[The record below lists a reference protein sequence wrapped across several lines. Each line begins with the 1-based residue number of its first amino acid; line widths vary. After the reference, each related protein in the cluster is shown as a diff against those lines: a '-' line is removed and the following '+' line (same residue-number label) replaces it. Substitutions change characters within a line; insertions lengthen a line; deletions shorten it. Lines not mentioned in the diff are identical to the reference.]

1 MKINNEFTVSA
12 PVEQAWDVILDLERV
27 APCLPGAAIQ
37 EEKGDGEYEGTMKV
51 KIGPITA
58 NYKGT
63 VKFEEVDEANRRVVL
78 GATGRDA
85 RGQGT
90 ASATIVST
98 MQEQGSETKV
108 NVETDMKLTGR
119 AAQFGRGIAQD
130 VATKML
136 GQFAACLEE
145 EIGGS
150 GGAEAV
156 ASGSGDAQ
164 PSSSTGANGGGDG
177 SASAGA
183 GTTAPVVGST
193 GGTAGR
199 VISGAA
205 AGSLGGG
212 TAGGVVSGGPGASE
226 PAAGTGDGG
235 QQPQQP
241 QQQQQPRREPRPEP
255 EPFDLGAAGQGIIL
269 DRLKKAAPAIAGG
282 AAALIV
288 VVWLLRRRS

>member
-1 MKINNEFTVSA
+1 VKINNEFTVSA
-12 PVEQAWDVILDLERV
+12 PVEKAWEVILDLERV

-37 EEKGDGEYEGTMKV
+37 EEKGDGEYDGTMKV

-78 GATGRDA
+78 EATGRDA

-98 MQEQGSETKV
+98 MRDQGDKTKV

-136 GQFAACLEE
+136 GRFAACLEE
-145 EIGGS
+145 EISGGDG
-150 GGAEAV
+150 GGAEAGAQQGA
-156 ASGSGDAQ
+156 ASSA
-164 PSSSTGANGGGDG
+164 STDGGGADG
-177 SASAGA
+177 SSAGA
-183 GTTAPVVGST
+183 STTAPVVGST
-193 GGTAGR
+193 GGAAGR

-212 TAGGVVSGGPGASE
+212 TAGAVVSGGPGAAE
-226 PAAGTGDGG
+226 PAATTTGGDGG
-235 QQPQQP
+235 QQAE
-241 QQQQQPRREPRPEP
+241 QQQRPRREPRPEP
-255 EPFDLGAAGQGIIL
+255 EAFDLGAVGQDVVL

-282 AAALIV
+282 TVALLV
-288 VVWLLRRRS
+288 MVWLLRRKR

>member
-1 MKINNEFTVSA
+1 LKGGDPVKINSEFTVSV
-12 PVEQAWDVILDLERV
+12 PIRQAWEVMLNLERI

-63 VKFEEVDEANRRVVL
+63 VKFEETDEENHRAVL
-78 GATGRDA
+78 NATGRDA

-98 MQEQGSETKV
+98 LQEEGDSTRV

-136 GQFAACLEE
+136 TQFADCLEREISGVPE
-145 EIGGS
+145 E
-150 GGAEAV
+150 GAAA
-156 ASGSGDAQ
+156 ASAAPAETSGDGAAAQ
-164 PSSSTGANGGGDG
+164 EESPVTPAGG
-177 SASAGA
+177 
-183 GTTAPVVGST
+183 V

-199 VISGAA
+199 VISSEDPSVMAGGPVGGAVVSEGTQEAA
-205 AGSLGGG
+205 ASAP
-212 TAGGVVSGGPGASE
+212 TTE
-226 PAAGTGDGG
+226 
-235 QQPQQP
+235 QPRAEQP
-241 QQQQQPRREPRPEP
+241 PRREPEEP
-255 EPFDLGAAGQGIIL
+255 AAFDLGAASQEAIL
-269 DRLKKAAPAIAGG
+269 KRAVPVLAGVGLLAI
-282 AAALIV
+282 LI
-288 VVWLLRRRS
+288 WLIRR